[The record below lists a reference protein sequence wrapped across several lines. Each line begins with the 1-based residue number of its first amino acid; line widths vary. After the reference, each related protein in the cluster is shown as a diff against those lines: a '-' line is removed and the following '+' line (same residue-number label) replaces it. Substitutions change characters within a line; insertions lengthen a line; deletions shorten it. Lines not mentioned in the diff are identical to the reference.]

1 MEEADRKWM
10 GFTIKFS
17 GSLTV
22 YVLHGFPVDR
32 GWCDWVLVL
41 VCVLLEGR

>member
-1 MEEADRKWM
+1 MKSGRSGWMEEADRKWM

-22 YVLHGFPVDR
+22 YMLHGFPVD
-32 GWCDWVLVL
+32 
-41 VCVLLEGR
+41 